1 MKRFC
6 TLIIC
11 LLLTV
16 TGFGQKRFANFVKE
30 YFRVNPL
37 EGSFSAFTKAFVE
50 DPDLLNKQINLQTDT
65 SFFLAKGFYKVFNP
79 FVFKAK
85 KVEIILA
92 GNEQVIEDTD
102 STYAL
107 PFMGYQIIAYTD
119 DNPEYRKLIIS
130 EFKKLDKKL
139 RKDFKRINSTTL
151 KGVQN
156 IEDGVVNNYTSF
168 APTPIPIATLGW
180 QTLSQSK
187 QLLITLLIRM
197 KVEKNKAIPFGYYQ
211 EDKKIHSE
219 IISFDDF

>member
-11 LLLTV
+11 MLLTS
-16 TGFGQKRFANFVKE
+16 TGFGQKRFANLVKE

-37 EGSFSAFTKAFVE
+37 EGNFSAFTKAFVE
-50 DPDLLNKQINLQTDT
+50 DPDLLNKQIKLQTDT
-65 SFFLAKGFYKVFNP
+65 SLFFAKGIYKVFNP

-85 KVEIILA
+85 RVEAILA
-92 GNEQVIEDTD
+92 ENEQIIEDAD

-119 DNPEYRKLIIS
+119 DNPEYRRLIVS

-139 RKDFKRINSTTL
+139 RKDFKRTNSTTL

-156 IEDGVVNNYTSF
+156 IEDGVVNDYTGFSLS
-168 APTPIPIATLGW
+168 PIPIATLGW

-187 QLLITLLIRM
+187 QLLLTLLIRM
-197 KVEKNKAIPFGYYQ
+197 KVEKNRAIPFGYNK
-211 EDKKIHSE
+211 EEKIRSE